1 MIESDF
7 TDEMR
12 HTWNKLYKNIEVYM
26 IIGMRQAGQISENK
40 NPSIASMTSDRKQS
54 LTIYNTPLES
64 EVIATSSQT
73 TEASGATSTEIKPLE
88 SESESYDN
96 NTPLT
101 GDDVTALRDSWTKV
115 REKGLSTFGT
125 NMMIM

>member
-12 HTWNKLYKNIEVYM
+12 HTWKKLYKNIEVYM
-26 IIGMRQAGQISENK
+26 VIGMRQAGQISENK
-40 NPSIASMTSDRKQS
+40 NPSIASMASDRKQS

-64 EVIATSSQT
+64 EVIATGSLA
-73 TEASGATSTEIKPLE
+73 TEASGTINTEIKPTE
-88 SESESYDN
+88 PDAESYEN

-101 GDDVTALRDSWTKV
+101 ADDVNALRDSWSKV
-115 REKGLSTFGT
+115 REKGFSAFGT
-125 NMMIM
+125 NMMVM